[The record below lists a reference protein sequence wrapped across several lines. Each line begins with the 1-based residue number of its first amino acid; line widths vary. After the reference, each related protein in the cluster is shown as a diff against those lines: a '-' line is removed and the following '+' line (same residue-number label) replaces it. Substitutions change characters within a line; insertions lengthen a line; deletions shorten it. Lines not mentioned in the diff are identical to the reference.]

1 MVDHP
6 WQAAGTL
13 QATAPAAMPS
23 PTTDAALI
31 EALLPI
37 LRPDASIPE
46 ALTAASPALLVACI
60 RETAAAAL
68 ADLEGDLSTLVALD
82 PSPRVRALGAELQAA
97 AAQLVTA
104 AEQLAAAM
112 ATG

>member
-1 MVDHP
+1 MR
-6 WQAAGTL
+6 
-13 QATAPAAMPS
+13 S

-46 ALTAASPALLVACI
+46 AITAASPALLVACI

-68 ADLEGDLSTLVALD
+68 AELEDDLSTLAALD
-82 PSPRVRALGAELQAA
+82 PSPRVRDLGAELQAA

-104 AEQLAAAM
+104 AERLAAAM
-112 ATG
+112 ATDRLA